1 LTYCDTFVGRLKNP
15 GFDWSDPKA
24 NLCRDDIEFLTGNLM
39 DDRIFSEV
47 LERSEMV
54 PSRRLD
60 RGSIAIEV
68 TKEEVLAL
76 MNRWVPGV
84 ELPGPGDEN
93 HKPKQ
98 SRARSLKTVKSLP
111 GGVSYLLVTEEF

>member
-1 LTYCDTFVGRLKNP
+1 MTYRDTFVGRLMRPEFN
-15 GFDWSDPKA
+15 WSDPKA
-24 NLCRDDIEFLTGNLM
+24 RLCSDDIEFLTSDLM
-39 DDRIFSEV
+39 DDRIYWEV
-47 LERSEMV
+47 LERSEIV

-60 RGSIAIEV
+60 WGSIAIEV

-76 MNRWVPGV
+76 MDRWVPGD

-98 SRARSLKTVKSLP
+98 SRARSQETIKSLP
-111 GGVSYLLVTEEF
+111 SGISYLLVTEEF